1 MTQVPRRLVVVD
13 EGSGPAVVLVHG
25 QPGST
30 LTWERV
36 RPLLTDLGLRVLTVD
51 RPGYGRTGGLAADL
65 AGNAAAINAVL
76 AERWSDSAVR
86 VGHSHGAAVALA
98 TAALYPRR
106 VLSLVLV
113 APAVGP
119 EALGWPDRA
128 LASRAVGPA
137 LTWLGFRGLGVL
149 LSAGSL
155 RTWLV
160 VSRMGVEPVD
170 SYEVVDRLRRGAMW
184 RTFLAEQRELVRS
197 GRGAGRDAARR
208 ERTNGAARGQV
219 RPPRAA
225 QGDTRA
231 RRRVAGRIGALD
243 GGRSFPARAR
253 TGVRYPARAA
263 RVRLRG
269 AAPAG
274 ERATSLTCTTRRV

>member
-1 MTQVPRRLVVVD
+1 MSQVPRRLVVVD

-65 AGNAAAINAVL
+65 AGNAAAVNAVL
-76 AERWSDSAVR
+76 AERGIDSAVL
-86 VGHSHGAAVALA
+86 VGHSHGAALALA

-128 LASRAVGPA
+128 LASRAGGPA

-160 VSRMGVEPVD
+160 VRRMGVEPVD

-197 GRGAGRDAARR
+197 GRVLAAMLPAVSAPTALLAGRCDRF
-208 ERTNGAARGQV
+208 V
-219 RPPRAA
+219 PPKA
-225 QGDTRA
+225 TRA
-231 RRRVAGRIGALD
+231 LAAALPAASVRWTAGGH
-243 GGRSFPARAR
+243 FTPAREPES
-253 TGVRYPARAA
+253 VIQLVQRAFVCVELPGPRPESA
-263 RVRLRG
+263 LR
-269 AAPAG
+269 P
-274 ERATSLTCTTRRV
+274 